1 MPNQGTNHGVR
12 YLSGSNL
19 SELYRGRVKLSTV
32 NKWVETS
39 KVSTDQDG
47 RRNEQEILIALIDA
61 KDAEIER
68 LKAIKNEGDIKEE
81 MDKAKLRKLLLEGDI
96 IEIDRDEKQGKLIA
110 VEEAIAE
117 IEDGFTRVKTKLMA
131 LPDRL
136 ALEISGL
143 SDPTEIRGIL
153 ADTVREALQE
163 LHFDVTGDDGTP
175 PHSD

>member
-1 MPNQGTNHGVR
+1 MNKERLSDRFASSPALVEAYDALKLDTINSWVRQGRITIDTEGRRSERDCLNLLH
-12 YLSGSNL
+12 SNL
-19 SELYRGRVKLSTV
+19 LT
-32 NKWVETS
+32 
-39 KVSTDQDG
+39 
-47 RRNEQEILIALIDA
+47 
-61 KDAEIER
+61 EIER
-68 LKAIKNEGDIKEE
+68 LKGQAGECDLKEE
-81 MDKAKLRKLLLEGDI
+81 MDRAKLRKLLLEGDI

-143 SDPTEIRGIL
+143 SDPIEIRGIL

-163 LHFDVTGDDGTP
+163 LHFDITGDDGTP
-175 PHSD
+175 THSD